1 MDADFEGAEY
11 AGFAAVP
18 FVVEAMVVGATPDRA
33 GGIFLALVAVAE
45 AATPE
50 DGAAPCLDNLE
61 VEPL

>member
-1 MDADFEGAEY
+1 
-11 AGFAAVP
+11 
-18 FVVEAMVVGATPDRA
+18 MVVGATPDRA